1 MIFDLNG
8 SGTESGMN
16 GESFLQAEKTSG
28 AEPDIQ
34 AAGKS
39 AYYYDARLYNLGG
52 VGHFFTTR
60 YGGVSG
66 ARGNVF
72 NASFGKE
79 EPAHK
84 DNVIENFR
92 IAARDHGLSLS
103 RFTALSQVHGDTVVN
118 VTEEIAGARFGK
130 PELVIEADSM
140 ITRLPFVPLMTT
152 HGDCLP
158 VFLYD
163 KGRAVGMVHSG
174 WRGTAADI
182 SGKTVGAM
190 VREFGTDPGNVFA
203 AIGPGICGECFEV
216 DYPVARV
223 FGERFP
229 DVRAVKWDGA
239 RGKYLVDLRAVAVY
253 SLVRAGVRRENISA
267 PEICTACA
275 ENRELFFSYRAE
287 KGMNEGLMGAVIW
300 LEK

>member
-1 MIFDLNG
+1 MR
-8 SGTESGMN
+8 TETGMN
-16 GESFLQAEKTSG
+16 AEHLRPAENASG
-28 AEPDIQ
+28 AERNNP
-34 AAGKS
+34 ANKGT
-39 AYYYDARLYNLGG
+39 AYYYDAKLYNQSGA
-52 VGHFFTTR
+52 GHFFTTR

-66 ARGNVF
+66 ANGNVF

-79 EPAHK
+79 EPSRK
-84 DNVIENFR
+84 GNVVENFK
-92 IAARDHGLSLS
+92 IAARDHGLDIS
-103 RFTALSQVHGDTVVN
+103 RFTALSQVHGETVVN

-130 PELVIEADSM
+130 PGLVIEGDSM

-158 VFLYD
+158 VYLYD
-163 KGRAVGMVHSG
+163 RGRAVGMVHSG

-190 VREFGTDPGNVFA
+190 AREFGTDPGNVFA
-203 AIGPGICGECFEV
+203 AIGPGICGDCFEV

-223 FGERFP
+223 FEERFP
-229 DVRAVKWDGA
+229 EVDAVKWDGA

-267 PEICTACA
+267 PEVCTAC
-275 ENRELFFSYRAE
+275 ERNRELFFSYRAE
-287 KGMNEGLMGAVIW
+287 KGRNEGLMGAVIW